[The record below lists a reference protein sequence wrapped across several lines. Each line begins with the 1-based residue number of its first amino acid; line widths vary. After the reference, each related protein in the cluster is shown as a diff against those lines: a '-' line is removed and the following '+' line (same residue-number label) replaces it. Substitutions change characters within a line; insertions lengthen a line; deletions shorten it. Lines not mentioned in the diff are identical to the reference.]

1 MREID
6 KPPALSGRGG
16 LWLRFLA
23 VELHLGVD
31 PDFRPAGKA
40 HPAFGVADLDTLAD
54 RIAAAGH
61 PVRWDAALD
70 ERRRF
75 FTDDPVGNRL
85 EFIEAA
91 PAPDRLVA
99 HFSAMARNSAWANDR
114 LLEACE
120 ALDAAAFAAPRVSF
134 FPSLR
139 RTLNHLYGVDVYYLD
154 ALEETGRGLAAF
166 DPDPDFAEPAALRA
180 AQAAA
185 DRRLI
190 GFCDRLTAADLD
202 RRVMV
207 VRDPDGR
214 PCERT
219 DALLAHLFQHQIH
232 HRGQAHAML
241 AGTAVPPPQLDEF
254 FLDFDRHPSVAARG
268 FAP

>member
-1 MREID
+1 MR
-6 KPPALSGRGG
+6 
-16 LWLRFLA
+16 
-23 VELHLGVD
+23 
-31 PDFRPAGKA
+31 
-40 HPAFGVADLDTLAD
+40 
-54 RIAAAGH
+54 
-61 PVRWDAALD
+61 
-70 ERRRF
+70 
-75 FTDDPVGNRL
+75 
-85 EFIEAA
+85 
-91 PAPDRLVA
+91 
-99 HFSAMARNSAWANDR
+99 
-114 LLEACE
+114 
-120 ALDAAAFAAPRVSF
+120 
-134 FPSLR
+134 
-139 RTLNHLYGVDVYYLD
+139 
-154 ALEETGRGLAAF
+154 
-166 DPDPDFAEPAALRA
+166 
-180 AQAAA
+180 QAAA

-190 GFCDRLTAADLD
+190 DFCDRLTAADLD